1 MSTYYVHLVAFCPP
15 FSAGQLMLITNGRPV
30 FCCCFPFG
38 NPSVSLDLQLA
49 SPVRPVLFICLFL
62 SLSFVCN
69 IFWFP
74 DLFFFFLCRVSYFSL
89 CFNEQLR
96 HSSCGPVCFIT
107 CTRGRVPLSPPRYTY
122 TQAYSSTPSLPS
134 RRRRRSGELPF
145 FIFFNVSIVPTRVY
159 VNHLFFLCVCLC
171 DFPHKKCWERK

>member
-1 MSTYYVHLVAFCPP
+1 MYVRHVYILRAFGRFLPP
-15 FSAGQLMLITNGRPV
+15 FFGRPTYANHQWSSS
-30 FCCCFPFG
+30 FLFFIPFG

-107 CTRGRVPLSPPRYTY
+107 CTRGRVPLSPPRY
-122 TQAYSSTPSLPS
+122 
-134 RRRRRSGELPF
+134 
-145 FIFFNVSIVPTRVY
+145 
-159 VNHLFFLCVCLC
+159 
-171 DFPHKKCWERK
+171 KCT